1 MQERVRVEVLT
12 EDPQEEANRE
22 AIRRSADLLARI
34 LDTAVVIPG
43 TQIRIGVDPLIG
55 LLPGI
60 GDAIA
65 SLLGTA
71 MLAMAS
77 QLQVPKIVMARMSF
91 NIVLNGVIGAI
102 PVVGDFFSIWFR
114 SNARNAELLRRH
126 SRSVRTRSTLV
137 DWAFVL
143 GVLIVTIGAT
153 IGAIAGVVWLIAR
166 LWELVN

>member
-1 MQERVRVEVLT
+1 MQQRVRVEVLT

-77 QLQVPKIVMARMSF
+77 QLQVPKIVMARMSL
-91 NIVLNGVIGAI
+91 NIVLNGVIGTI

-137 DWAFVL
+137 DWGFVL
-143 GVLIVTIGAT
+143 GVLIVTISAT
-153 IGAIAGVVWLIAR
+153 IGAIAGVLWLIAR
-166 LWELVN
+166 LWELVS

>member
-43 TQIRIGVDPLIG
+43 TQIRIGLDPLIG

-77 QLQVPKIVMARMSF
+77 QLQVPKIVMARMSL
-91 NIVLNGVIGAI
+91 NIVLNGVIGTI